1 MKNYYLLCLCYLF
14 LNGCVYLIPI
24 IPLQTTSQQL
34 GVTAFKIAVN
44 AKCINEI
51 HTLPAWKTAT
61 RLMTSEQRENIQ
73 TNVCG
78 CGTVKKAPNSVTTI
92 ELATAAIDPTARAT
106 IVNQVVSET
115 VNACVAEVLKK

>member
-1 MKNYYLLCLCYLF
+1 MNKLLFIVPMLF
-14 LNGCVYLIPI
+14 ALNGCVAPNTNNTAA
-24 IPLQTTSQQL
+24 TTSQQL
-34 GVTAFKIAVN
+34 GVTALKIAVN

-78 CGTVKKAPNSVTTI
+78 CVSEKAPNSVTTI

-115 VNACVAEVLKK
+115 VNACVAEVLRK